1 MLYEQLG
8 AAWFLDRVEIVDSET
23 EKVYHFVCQK
33 WLATNE
39 DDGMISRE
47 IPALENKALRLANA
61 RESVSGSSMDYN
73 LEMKG
78 KVNEI
83 R

>member
-1 MLYEQLG
+1 
-8 AAWFLDRVEIVDSET
+8 
-23 EKVYHFVCQK
+23 
-33 WLATNE
+33 
-39 DDGMISRE
+39 MISRE
-47 IPALENKALRLANA
+47 IPALENKALRLASA